1 MQHAELS
8 PYENLVTQPSCF
20 LLIRTLKSFCYH
32 SYLVKFNTVTSRFIK
47 KKSVETCL
55 PNSGEIPLFAIYLNY
70 MKFVCEAVVSI
81 PSISN
86 SSICNH

>member
-47 KKSVETCL
+47 TKQVLRRVYQILERYHCL
-55 PNSGEIPLFAIYLNY
+55 QFT
-70 MKFVCEAVVSI
+70 
-81 PSISN
+81 
-86 SSICNH
+86 